1 MHASGAAIEGVLV
14 FDMNPC
20 KRTGTVRPIR
30 RMGKGLCMEVTI
42 GVVYAMLMAG
52 LRSIDACVRHL

>member
-1 MHASGAAIEGVLV
+1 MADKE
-14 FDMNPC
+14 DP
-20 KRTGTVRPIR
+20 
-30 RMGKGLCMEVTI
+30 MGKGLCMEVTI